1 MEQVDVCGCDLILP
15 VKPVPQRNSQSG
27 NNSPV
32 VLLQQ
37 SDPGDKF
44 RDCPETIDSCR
55 ATRQTKGSQRHAE
68 EECSSRRPHG
78 GNAFEHV
85 SLLLNLGG
93 SGNSLHE
100 VESFAS
106 DATTVE
112 HCVTSMRTPG
122 TADLA
127 PSAQR
132 AWQWDKDDGF
142 KQGEEDVFLN
152 LCSILDEA
160 ASSGSSRPSNSSR
173 MGQAQGSDLGTQAMT
188 ASSPSRSLGS
198 SPLAGS
204 AARYSDLSTHAM
216 MMTSNAITP
225 GEDAVS
231 TSAASRGAASDSAS
245 ATSSSALGSPMVGLR
260 QLSNAATAREG
271 SRFRMSSVGE
281 GLAGDCWDI
290 DMAEDGV
297 EKADEGTARPQ
308 QQAKRFTFDKKKG
321 SYDAVDMDDLVDRA
335 RHEEW
340 MLNPNVSG
348 GESSSRREFRGFF
361 NCLHAT
367 CLPQPSPTPSQG
379 TGHVP
384 WLLREMH
391 RACHHER

>member
-1 MEQVDVCGCDLILP
+1 MEQVDVCGCDLNLP

-44 RDCPETIDSCR
+44 RDCPATIDSCR

-198 SPLAGS
+198 SPLAVS
-204 AARYSDLSTHAM
+204 AGRYSDLSMHAM
-216 MMTSNAITP
+216 MMASNAITP
-225 GEDAVS
+225 GEDAAS
-231 TSAASRGAASDSAS
+231 TSSE
-245 ATSSSALGSPMVGLR
+245 TSSQALGSPMDGPR

-271 SRFRMSSVGE
+271 SRFRMSSAGE
-281 GLAGDCWDI
+281 GLAGGCWDI

-297 EKADEGTARPQ
+297 EEADEGTVRPQ
-308 QQAKRFTFDKKKG
+308 QQARRSTFDNKNG

-348 GESSSRREFRGFF
+348 GESHHLVEVFRGFF
-361 NCLHAT
+361 NCLHVT
-367 CLPQPSPTPSQG
+367 CLPPPSPTPSQG

-391 RACHHER
+391 CACHHERCEAS